1 MGRALL
7 VLNNDHDRETA
18 CRWARGVPLGSRI
31 EFKETKRSL
40 PQNDLM
46 WALLTE
52 VAQQMDHGGRKYDA
66 TEWKSIFLH
75 AFGREISFLPSLDLK
90 TFLPIELSSSD
101 LGKDEM
107 TNFIEF
113 ILKEGT
119 ERGVIF
125 REQPNTPSE
134 AVTPLEDASVVDGNP
149 PAEDTT
155 LPSEPEGDVSPS
167 SGSSIPADGF
177 EPIPQKELPA
187 IRLFA
192 RIALKTAGTKGME
205 QETLTKVMNRSINAD
220 LTNVQSKSGK
230 TAVNQI
236 RENAKSVL
244 SDDADYFSA
253 VDFYAEMLGV
263 TSDELMGEPDHG

>member
-7 VLNNDHDRETA
+7 VLQSDHDRETA

-52 VAQQMDHGGRKYDA
+52 VAQQMEHGGRKYSAD
-66 TEWKSIFLH
+66 EWKAIFLH
-75 AFGREISFLPSLDLK
+75 AFGREISFLPSLDMK

-101 LGKDEM
+101 LSKDEM

-125 REQPNTPSE
+125 HDPNTPPSAE
-134 AVTPLEDASVVDGNP
+134 KSPSPADVDGTP
-149 PAEDTT
+149 PAEASTMPSQEPADQPSPKSAGSVNSDPELSDEDRRSLIGCYAQLMTIPETEGISVQTKRDILEGAKDEWKLT
-155 LPSEPEGDVSPS
+155 LPDH
-167 SGSSIPADGF
+167 
-177 EPIPQKELPA
+177 LH
-187 IRLFA
+187 RHL
-192 RIALKTAGTKGME
+192 
-205 QETLTKVMNRSINAD
+205 RSI
-220 LTNVQSKSGK
+220 
-230 TAVNQI
+230 
-236 RENAKSVL
+236 VL
-244 SDDADYFSA
+244 SIDGIIKGHDKLKAA
-253 VDFYAEMLGV
+253 NEYAGFFGCPVE
-263 TSDELMGEPDHG
+263 ELIGGGNG